1 MLVARR
7 TLLRQALSCCDTA
20 TLAASFAGAY
30 AVAHSIFQRR
40 FVLFSDYAWLLLLI
54 VPIWLGCLWI
64 FGFYASITY
73 ASRQSILSRLLR
85 THVFASLTLLSAMYL
100 TRSEA
105 VSRLLIQTFLVISF
119 FLLGVQKFAIKGCL
133 ERSCRRPAG
142 GRRKVLLASP
152 PAVAGRYLQLVR
164 THASLQADVVGLLTP
179 EPCCNDWQGGTD
191 LLALGVIGEF
201 PAIIETQV
209 IDEVVA
215 ASTLE
220 PAAIDQL
227 SRCCSTRGIML
238 RVLIEAP
245 PASAGLWDVEHVG
258 DGAFLL
264 SLASVPQ
271 KPHQLLIKRLIDL
284 AGGGVGVIL
293 CGIAYFWYGPIL
305 RRETGA
311 SVLFCQERI
320 GRNGRRFTLYK
331 FRTMCAEAEQLKL
344 TLNGHNEMN
353 GPIFKLKDDPR
364 VTPTGRKLRRRH
376 LDELP
381 QFWNVLKGEMSLVG
395 TRPPTENEVAE
406 YSDHHHRRLSMKP
419 GLTGLWQLN
428 GNVAVSDFEEVVK
441 LDCQY
446 IDNWSLWLD
455 AMILAKTVTKVLRG
469 DAS

>member
-7 TLLRQALSCCDTA
+7 TLMRQALACCDTA
-20 TLAASFAGAY
+20 TLAASFVGAY
-30 AVAHSIFQRR
+30 LVADSIFRRR
-40 FVLFSDYAWLLLLI
+40 FVAFDDYAWLLLLI
-54 VPIWLGCLWI
+54 VPIWLGCLWV
-64 FGFYASITY
+64 FGFYASIAY
-73 ASRQSILSRLLR
+73 ASYRSILSRLLR
-85 THVFASLTLLSAMYL
+85 THVFASLILLSAMYL

-105 VSRLLIQTFLVISF
+105 ISRLLIQTFLVISF
-119 FLLGVQKFAIKGCL
+119 VVLGVQKFAIKQYLARGYR
-133 ERSCRRPAG
+133 RSAA

-152 PAVAGRYLQLVR
+152 PAVAERYLQLVR

-179 EPCCNDWQGGTD
+179 EPGRGKGQAGTD
-191 LLALGVIGEF
+191 LSALGAIDEL
-201 PAIIETQV
+201 PAIIQTQV

-215 ASTLE
+215 AATLE
-220 PAAIDQL
+220 PAAIERL

-245 PASAGLWDVEHVG
+245 PAATGVWDVEHVG
-258 DGAFLL
+258 DGAFML

-271 KPHQLLIKRLIDL
+271 KPHHLLIKRLIDL

-293 CGIAYFWYGPIL
+293 CGIAYVWYGPTL

-311 SVLFCQERI
+311 SALFRQRRI

-331 FRTMCAEAEQLKL
+331 FRTMCAEAERLKL

-353 GPIFKLKDDPR
+353 GPMFKLRDDPR

-395 TRPPTENEVAE
+395 TRPPTESEVAQYAE
-406 YSDHHHRRLSMKP
+406 HHHRRLSMKP
-419 GLTGLWQLN
+419 GLTGLWQLDGN
-428 GNVAVSDFEEVVK
+428 GAVKDFEEVVK
-441 LDCQY
+441 LDCEY

-455 AMILAKTVTKVLRG
+455 TKILAKTVSKVLHG
-469 DAS
+469 NAW

>member
-1 MLVARR
+1 M
-7 TLLRQALSCCDTA
+7 RQALACCDTA
-20 TLAASFAGAY
+20 TLVASFAAAY
-30 AVAHSIFQRR
+30 LVVDSIFRRR
-40 FVLFSDYAWLLLLI
+40 FVAFEDYTWLLFLI

-64 FGFYASITY
+64 FGFYASTTY
-73 ASRQSILSRLLR
+73 ASRRTILSCLLR
-85 THVFASLTLLSAMYL
+85 THVFASLILLSAMYL

-105 VSRLLIQTFLVISF
+105 ISRLLIQTFFVISF
-119 FLLGVQKFAIKGCL
+119 IFLGVQKFAIKQYL
-133 ERSCRRPAG
+133 ERSCARPAG

-152 PAVAGRYLQLVR
+152 PAVAERYLQLVR

-179 EPCCNDWQGGTD
+179 EACRGNGQDGTD
-191 LLALGVIGEF
+191 LSALGVIDEL
-201 PAIIETQV
+201 PAIIQTQV
-209 IDEVVA
+209 IDEVIA

-220 PAAIDQL
+220 TATIDRL
-227 SRCCSTRGIML
+227 TRCCSTRGIML

-245 PASAGLWDVEHVG
+245 PATTGVWNIEQVG
-258 DGAFLL
+258 DGAFML

-271 KPHQLLIKRLIDL
+271 RPHHLLIKRVIDL

-293 CGIAYFWYGPIL
+293 CGIAYFWYGRIL

-311 SVLFCQERI
+311 SALFRQPRI

-353 GPIFKLKDDPR
+353 GPMFKLRDDPR

-395 TRPPTENEVAE
+395 TRPPTESEVAQYAE
-406 YSDHHHRRLSMKP
+406 HHHRRLSMKP

-428 GNVAVSDFEEVVK
+428 GNVAVKDFEEVVK
-441 LDCQY
+441 LDCEY

-455 AMILAKTVTKVLRG
+455 TKILAKTVSKVLRG
-469 DAS
+469 DGW